1 MLQDSFIETSV
12 KRKTGFTEVVFNT
25 FLITACIILV
35 FFINFIPLSLGYN
48 AWFITGIISF
58 GIVAGVVIIIKRE
71 SKIYE
76 IEMSNDL
83 VDCAV
88 IHSDNKRDDLLS
100 FSIKDCEYIG
110 PVTSDRYESDKS
122 DSNLVIK
129 MTDFKNFEIED
140 TYWYFLVVNEGYK
153 IMIVFHYK
161 EEMYPVF
168 RRYNPRNTIA
178 MAMPRK
184 SKPAESEK
192 AKDAE
197 ETKAAEKSKEAEN
210 E

>member
-12 KRKTGFTEVVFNT
+12 KRKTGFTEVFFNT
-25 FLITACIILV
+25 FLVTACILTV
-35 FFINFIPLSLGYN
+35 FFVNFIPFSLGYN

-88 IHSDNKRDDLLS
+88 IHSDNKRDDLMS

-110 PVTSDRYESDKS
+110 PVTSDRFESDKNN
-122 DSNLVIK
+122 SNLLIK
-129 MTDFKNFEIED
+129 MTDFKNFDID
-140 TYWYFLVVNEGYK
+140 DKYWYFLITNEGYK

-168 RRYNPRNTIA
+168 RRYNPRGTIP
-178 MAMPRK
+178 MAMPHK
-184 SKPAESEK
+184 AK

-197 ETKAAEKSKEAEN
+197 N

>member
-12 KRKTGFTEVVFNT
+12 KRKTGFTEVFFNT
-25 FLITACIILV
+25 FLVTACILTV
-35 FFINFIPLSLGYN
+35 FFVNFIPFSLGYN

-88 IHSDNKRDDLLS
+88 IHSDNKRDDLMS

-110 PVTSDRYESDKS
+110 PVTSDRFESDKNN
-122 DSNLVIK
+122 SNLVIK
-129 MTDFKNFEIED
+129 MTDFKNFDIDEK
-140 TYWYFLVVNEGYK
+140 YWYFLVTNEGYK

-168 RRYNPRNTIA
+168 RRYNPRNTKP
-178 MAMPRK
+178 MAMPHK
-184 SKPAESEK
+184 SKDKEK
-192 AKDAE
+192 EDE
-197 ETKAAEKSKEAEN
+197 
-210 E
+210 

>member
-12 KRKTGFTEVVFNT
+12 KRKTGFTEVFFNT
-25 FLITACIILV
+25 FLVTACILTV
-35 FFINFIPLSLGYN
+35 FFVNFIPFSLGYN

-88 IHSDNKRDDLLS
+88 IHSDNKRDDLMS

-110 PVTSDRYESDKS
+110 PVTSDRFESDKNN
-122 DSNLVIK
+122 SNLVIK
-129 MTDFKNFEIED
+129 MTEFKNFDID
-140 TYWYFLVVNEGYK
+140 DKYWYFLITNEGYK

-168 RRYNPRNTIA
+168 RRYNPRGTIP
-178 MAMPRK
+178 MAMPHK
-184 SKPAESEK
+184 AK
-192 AKDAE
+192 AKD
-197 ETKAAEKSKEAEN
+197 TEN

>member
-12 KRKTGFTEVVFNT
+12 KRKTGFTEVFFNT
-25 FLITACIILV
+25 FLVTACILTV
-35 FFINFIPLSLGYN
+35 FFVNFIPFSLGYN

-88 IHSDNKRDDLLS
+88 IHSDNKRDDLMS

-110 PVTSDRYESDKS
+110 PVTSDRFESDKNN
-122 DSNLVIK
+122 SNLVIK
-129 MTDFKNFEIED
+129 MTDFKNFDIDEK
-140 TYWYFLVVNEGYK
+140 YWYFLITNEGYK

-168 RRYNPRNTIA
+168 RRYNPRGTIP
-178 MAMPRK
+178 MAMPHK
-184 SKPAESEK
+184 AK
-192 AKDAE
+192 AKD
-197 ETKAAEKSKEAEN
+197 TEN

>member
-12 KRKTGFTEVVFNT
+12 KRKTGFTEVFFNT
-25 FLITACIILV
+25 FLVTACILTV
-35 FFINFIPLSLGYN
+35 FFVNFIPFSLGYN

-88 IHSDNKRDDLLS
+88 IHSDNKRDDLMS

-110 PVTSDRYESDKS
+110 PVTSDRY
-122 DSNLVIK
+122 
-129 MTDFKNFEIED
+129 
-140 TYWYFLVVNEGYK
+140 WYFLVTNEGYK

-168 RRYNPRNTIA
+168 RRYNPRGTIP
-178 MAMPRK
+178 MAMPHK
-184 SKPAESEK
+184 AK

-197 ETKAAEKSKEAEN
+197 N

>member
-12 KRKTGFTEVVFNT
+12 KRKTGFTEVFFNT
-25 FLITACIILV
+25 FLVTACILTV
-35 FFINFIPLSLGYN
+35 FFVNFIPLSLGYN

-88 IHSDNKRDDLLS
+88 IHSDNKRDDLMS

-110 PVTSDRYESDKS
+110 PVTSDRFESDKNN
-122 DSNLVIK
+122 SNLVIK
-129 MTDFKNFEIED
+129 MTDFKNFDIDEK
-140 TYWYFLVVNEGYK
+140 YWYFLVTNEGYK

-168 RRYNPRNTIA
+168 RRYNPRGTIP
-178 MAMPRK
+178 MAMPHK
-184 SKPAESEK
+184 AK

-197 ETKAAEKSKEAEN
+197 N

>member
-12 KRKTGFTEVVFNT
+12 KRKTGFTEVFFNT
-25 FLITACIILV
+25 FLVTACILTV
-35 FFINFIPLSLGYN
+35 FFVNFLPFSLGYN

-88 IHSDNKRDDLLS
+88 IHSDNKRDDLMS

-110 PVTSDRYESDKS
+110 PVTSDRFESDKNN
-122 DSNLVIK
+122 SNLVIK
-129 MTDFKNFEIED
+129 MTDFKNFDID
-140 TYWYFLVVNEGYK
+140 DKYWYFLITNEGYK

-168 RRYNPRNTIA
+168 RRYNPRGTIP
-178 MAMPRK
+178 MAMPHK
-184 SKPAESEK
+184 AK

-197 ETKAAEKSKEAEN
+197 N

>member
-12 KRKTGFTEVVFNT
+12 KRKTGFTEVFFNT
-25 FLITACIILV
+25 FLVTACILTV
-35 FFINFIPLSLGYN
+35 FFVNFIPFSLGYN

-88 IHSDNKRDDLLS
+88 IHSDNKRDDLMS

-110 PVTSDRYESDKS
+110 PVTSDRFESDKNN
-122 DSNLVIK
+122 SNLVIK
-129 MTDFKNFEIED
+129 MTDFKNFDID
-140 TYWYFLVVNEGYK
+140 DKYWYFLITNEGYK

-168 RRYNPRNTIA
+168 RRYNPRGTIP
-178 MAMPRK
+178 MAMPHK
-184 SKPAESEK
+184 AK
-192 AKDAE
+192 AKD
-197 ETKAAEKSKEAEN
+197 TEN

>member
-12 KRKTGFTEVVFNT
+12 KRKTGFTEVFFNT
-25 FLITACIILV
+25 FLVTACILTV
-35 FFINFIPLSLGYN
+35 FFVNFIPFSLGYN

-88 IHSDNKRDDLLS
+88 IHSDNKRDDLMS

-110 PVTSDRYESDKS
+110 PVTSDRFESDKNN
-122 DSNLVIK
+122 SNLVIK
-129 MTDFKNFEIED
+129 MTDFKNFDIDEK
-140 TYWYFLVVNEGYK
+140 YWYFLITNEGYK

-168 RRYNPRNTIA
+168 RRYNPRGTIP
-178 MAMPRK
+178 MAMPNK
-184 SKPAESEK
+184 AK
-192 AKDAE
+192 AKD
-197 ETKAAEKSKEAEN
+197 TEN

>member
-12 KRKTGFTEVVFNT
+12 KRKTGFTEVFFNT
-25 FLITACIILV
+25 FLITACIITI
-35 FFINFIPLSLGYN
+35 FFVNFIPLSLGYN

-110 PVTSDRYESDKS
+110 PVTSDRYESDKA

-129 MTDFKNFEIED
+129 MTDFKNFDIDVHIE
-140 TYWYFLVVNEGYK
+140 
-153 IMIVFHYK
+153 
-161 EEMYPVF
+161 
-168 RRYNPRNTIA
+168 
-178 MAMPRK
+178 
-184 SKPAESEK
+184 
-192 AKDAE
+192 
-197 ETKAAEKSKEAEN
+197 
-210 E
+210 